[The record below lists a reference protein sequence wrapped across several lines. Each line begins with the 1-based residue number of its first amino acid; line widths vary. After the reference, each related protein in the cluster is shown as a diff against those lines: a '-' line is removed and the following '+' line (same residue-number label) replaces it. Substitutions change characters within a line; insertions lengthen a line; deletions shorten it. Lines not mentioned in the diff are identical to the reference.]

1 MIILCV
7 IQLIIGLGYL
17 SFGYQIVFK
26 GEYGLVRG
34 YKEKRGYALREGII
48 DLLGGVATLATL
60 PCTYL
65 WGDIY
70 FVLPILVTALLL
82 IINKLTRG

>member
-1 MIILCV
+1 M
-7 IQLIIGLGYL
+7 IGLGYL

-34 YKEKRGYALREGII
+34 YKGKRGFALREGTI
-48 DLLGGVATLATL
+48 DLFGGVATLATL

-65 WGDIY
+65 WGDMY
-70 FVLPILVTALLL
+70 FVLPIGITSVLFF
-82 IINKLTRG
+82 INKMTRG